1 MLVFLF
7 HTMFYIIVG
16 DNFNCQ
22 PSRLWLP
29 LAISGAM
36 SFCRCWCHNC
46 EHVRVKAM
54 CFKFTHADYYAA
66 DIFVCT
72 DKTALNLFETKPILF
87 GNDRVRTVCHK
98 TVPSFKSPTS
108 RIRLSTFSAP
118 SHVIYCTKTKPILGL
133 YWINPKQFEVDCF
146 AGVEQSLVTGAYVD
160 ENIQN
165 SAGLPSAGRWRAG
178 GRASDGVEI
187 ERCVAW

>member
-1 MLVFLF
+1 MQQTINGWRVTYEYSAADIKSTALNETRTTNVDPEITDIRHPLNIVVTRASQMLVFLF

-72 DKTALNLFETKPILF
+72 DKTALNLCKTKPILF

-108 RIRLSTFSAP
+108 RIRLSTFSAL
-118 SHVIYCTKTKPILGL
+118 SHRIYGTKT
-133 YWINPKQFEVDCF
+133 
-146 AGVEQSLVTGAYVD
+146 
-160 ENIQN
+160 
-165 SAGLPSAGRWRAG
+165 
-178 GRASDGVEI
+178 
-187 ERCVAW
+187 